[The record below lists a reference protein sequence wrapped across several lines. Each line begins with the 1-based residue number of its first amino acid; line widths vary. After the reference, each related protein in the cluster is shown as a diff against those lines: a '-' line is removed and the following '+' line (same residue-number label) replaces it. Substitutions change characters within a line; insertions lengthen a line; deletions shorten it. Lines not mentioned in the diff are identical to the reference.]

1 VATNT
6 RNIRIPDGRWRAV
19 KDQAAEAGTDG
30 SKVVNALLVAWLAGD
45 ILLEPAGDLLGT
57 LRLAQPSAEQQ
68 RPDMPVRRDDV
79 VR

>member
-45 ILLEPAGDLLGT
+45 ILLE
-57 LRLAQPSAEQQ
+57 QPSAEQQ
-68 RPDMPVRRDDV
+68 RPDIPERRDDV